1 MMYVLKKFSNES
13 FFILLRK
20 VCIRMGGRGSYV
32 SRGKTVGL
40 TVTYSD
46 GSTGHFRTTKDG
58 RTISLGGAGL
68 TGSGVHEVPRTLNE
82 IASAARTQGLKVTRH
97 NQRSLD
103 LMDGA
108 QNEMRKKV
116 NNELDKLWV
125 RSAGT
130 PRKGWKGH

>member
-1 MMYVLKKFSNES
+1 
-13 FFILLRK
+13 
-20 VCIRMGGRGSYV
+20 MGGRGSYV

-46 GSTGHFRTTKDG
+46 GSTGHFRTAKDG

-108 QNEMRKKV
+108 HNEMRKKA

>member
-1 MMYVLKKFSNES
+1 
-13 FFILLRK
+13 
-20 VCIRMGGRGSYV
+20 MGGRDSHV

-40 TVTYSD
+40 TVTYFD
-46 GSTGHFRTTKDG
+46 GSTGHFRATKDG

-108 QNEMRKKV
+108 QNEMRKKLIMNLISFGFEV
-116 NNELDKLWV
+116 LELLEKVGKDINTVKDYE
-125 RSAGT
+125 R
-130 PRKGWKGH
+130 